1 MAYAGYLIKVG
12 GASGTIFPMKYIRA
26 ETYKCTPNQR
36 IDQGSDSDATGVLH
50 RTVLAHQRTKIE
62 FETPQMLR
70 GADVAAI
77 NGLLGLAGSARRD
90 VTIQYW
96 DNESQS
102 YKVGQCYVPDIPYQI
117 MRATADDLIYMPIRY
132 AFIEY

>member
-1 MAYAGYLIKVG
+1 MAYQGYLIKVG
-12 GASGTIFPMKYIRA
+12 GTVFPMKYIRA

-50 RTVLAHQRTKIE
+50 RNVLPHTRSKIE

-70 GADVAAI
+70 GADVLAI
-77 NGLLGLAGSARRD
+77 STLLGLAGNAKRD
-90 VTIQYW
+90 VTITYW
-96 DNESQS
+96 NHESQD
-102 YKVGQCYVPDIPYQI
+102 YKTGKCYVPDISYQL
-117 MRATADDLIYMPIRY
+117 MRNTGDDLVYMPIRY

>member
-1 MAYAGYLIKVG
+1 MAYQGYLIKVG
-12 GASGTIFPMKYIRA
+12 NTVFPMKYIRA

-50 RTVLAHQRTKIE
+50 RNVLPHTRTKIE

-70 GADVAAI
+70 GADVLAI
-77 NGLLGLAGSARRD
+77 STLLGLSGSRRD
-90 VTIQYW
+90 VTITYW
-96 DNESQS
+96 DHESQS
-102 YKVGQCYVPDIPYQI
+102 YKTGKCYVPNISYQL
-117 MRATADDLIYMPIRY
+117 MRNTGDDLVYMPIRY